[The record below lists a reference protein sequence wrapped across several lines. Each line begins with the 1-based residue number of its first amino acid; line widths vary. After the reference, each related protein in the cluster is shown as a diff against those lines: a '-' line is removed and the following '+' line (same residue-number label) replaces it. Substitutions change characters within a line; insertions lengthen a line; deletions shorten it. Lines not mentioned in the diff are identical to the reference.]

1 MPAASAS
8 DGVLIVRYLF
18 GIRGARLV
26 AGALAGDATLTD
38 PNAVEARLAA
48 LLPALDI
55 DGDGE
60 RLATR
65 DGLLVV
71 RFLLGLRGNAL
82 IQGAAAASGTRTTAA
97 DIEAY
102 LALLTPPL

>member
-1 MPAASAS
+1 M
-8 DGVLIVRYLF
+8 
-18 GIRGARLV
+18 
-26 AGALAGDATLTD
+26 
-38 PNAVEARLAA
+38 RLALGHA
-48 LLPALDI
+48 EAGGHGDFGAGVFEA
-55 DGDGE
+55 DGGDGE